1 MCKDLAYRV
10 SVEKL
15 ADNLMRV
22 PLHVICHFLVAFNVS
37 PLSLILVSLIT
48 MYPAVFLLE
57 FSYLGFSML
66 PGLG

>member
-1 MCKDLAYRV
+1 MYKDLAYRV

-22 PLHVICHFLVAFNVS
+22 PLYVICHFLVAFNIL
-37 PLSLILVSLIT
+37 PLSLILISLIT
-48 MYPAVFLLE
+48 MYPAVFPLE
-57 FSYLGFSML
+57 LSYLGFSML